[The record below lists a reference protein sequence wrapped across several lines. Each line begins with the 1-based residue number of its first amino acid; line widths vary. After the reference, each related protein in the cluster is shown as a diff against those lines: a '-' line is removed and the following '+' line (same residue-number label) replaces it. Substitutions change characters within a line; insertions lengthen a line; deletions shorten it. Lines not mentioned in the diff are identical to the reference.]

1 FICNIYLVLNIW
13 LISSWTFFLSTG
25 SHSLTYFL
33 TAVSGDIDF
42 PEFSIVGLKV
52 VPKTVWMKQKEGADY
67 WDTQTLLAAGT
78 QHAFRN
84 NNQVTKDWFNRSTCM
99 NTFIN
104 IHRTQSQNTEM
115 YGCEWDDQ
123 TGKTNGFRREGYDGE
138 DFMSL
143 DLKEMRWTS
152 PAVWRKQASL
162 RMTEMT
168 TALFEW
174 LKKYLQYGKNR
185 LQRTVSP
192 QVSLLQKSSSS
203 SVTCHA
209 TGFYPSGVT
218 ISWMRNGQDHDEDVD
233 LSELLPNK
241 DGTFQKMSTITVTPD
256 EWKKNKFSCV
266 VEHQGKTKTANE
278 IRTNNADSAPIGII
292 VGVVVVAVV
301 LLMVIEIR

>member
-1 FICNIYLVLNIW
+1 MFWNLLGIIW
-13 LISSWTFFLSTG
+13 LPGVHLESPNG

-42 PEFSIVGLKV
+42 PEFSIVASNTKKV

-84 NNQVTKDWFNRSTCM
+84 NNQVTKDWFNRSTCLH
-99 NTFIN
+99 TLQ
-104 IHRTQSQNTEM
+104 RM
-115 YGCEWDDQ
+115 YGCEFDDQ
-123 TGKTNGFRREGYDGE
+123 TGATNAFKQYGYDGE
-138 DFMSL
+138 DFVSL
-143 DLKEMRWTS
+143 DWKELRYIS
-152 PAVWRKQASL
+152 PVQQGIQTAQNWNNKRGFLENDRNDYNLISL
-162 RMTEMT
+162 VFNF
-168 TALFEW
+168 LS
-174 LKKYLQYGKNR
+174 LS
-185 LQRTVSP
+185 VSP

-278 IRTNNADSAPIGII
+278 IRTNNDSAPIGII